1 MIAGLMRIF
10 PRGRGIGIPWVAGAA
25 LSLVILVF
33 VIGVW
38 VRAYDRHA
46 DDPPR
51 AGNWGIVQHV
61 LRYGVEWSSAGA
73 WQKPVKVDGRGLL
86 PGDVVLGS
94 MSNGSYGY
102 FTHATAFIGAEE
114 VLGLN
119 ISYGIYPVRFTDLR
133 GYKHVRVMRADLS
146 ASQRRAVAHYLRRL
160 VGAVFQ
166 VTAHKRDPRVW
177 TCAKAVWAA
186 YQSVHIDL
194 VSDRDFLVPDDIA
207 RSRALKTVREWKSL

>member
-1 MIAGLMRIF
+1 MRKYT
-10 PRGRGIGIPWVAGAA
+10 RGDGIGLPWAAGAA
-25 LSLVILVF
+25 LLLVTSVF
-33 VIGVW
+33 VIGAW
-38 VRAYDRHA
+38 VKTYDRQA
-46 DDPPR
+46 DDAPR

-61 LRYGVEWSSAGA
+61 LRYGVEWSSAGSSK
-73 WQKPVKVDGRGLL
+73 KPVTVDSRGLL
-86 PGDVVLGS
+86 PGDIVLGS

-102 FTHATAFIGAEE
+102 FTHATAFIGGEE

-133 GYKHVRVMRADLS
+133 GYKHIRVMRADLS
-146 ASQRRAVAHYLRRL
+146 ASRRRVVAQYLRRL

-186 YQSVHIDL
+186 YQSIHIDL
-194 VSDRDFLVPDDIA
+194 VPDRDFLVPDDIA
-207 RSRALKTVREWKSL
+207 RSHALKTVREWKSL